1 MNILSEYFK
10 YKNNTSVI
18 GLTNELNAFYVL
30 SKFDNKSNILV
41 VAPDLY
47 QANMFYDKLSSYS
60 DKVLLFPMDDFITT
74 FSIAISPD
82 LKVKRLETLEL
93 LNTNNN
99 YIVVTNLM
107 GYLRFL
113 PDKNNSSKFKVELKK
128 GININRDSFIKILDE
143 FGYTKESL
151 TTATGNYSVRGYII
165 DVFLIKEEHPIRIEL
180 FGNEID
186 SIRYF
191 DEDNQLS
198 IGDIKE
204 IEILPIKEI
213 NTKVNSSLFDYL
225 NNPFT
230 FYLDEDAIIKENEKL
245 IKEMNEY
252 KMEKEIND
260 KLMFDYNDIK
270 VTNKIYLNHFDNNNR
285 ETIEYIAKGID
296 NFNSNFELL
305 KDFVNNKIR
314 SNKTIVFCLSRTSE
328 INAISKLFPSS
339 KTTTFNKLMDSG
351 INIVNYKINNGF
363 EFDKYVFISEYDIE
377 KANYTSNIKYRN
389 TLKMGKKINNF
400 DQLNVGDYV
409 VHYAHGIGVY
419 GGITTLVKNGVN
431 KDYLFINYAN
441 NDKVY
446 VPVEKITSIFKYSSK
461 DGDAPRINS
470 LSSTSWEKT
479 KRALR
484 KKINDISKQLLELY
498 AKRANT
504 NGPEFI
510 DDSME
515 EMFANGFEYE
525 LTKDQE
531 KSISDVL
538 TDLKTKVP
546 MDRLLCGD
554 VGFGKTEVAFRAMF
568 KTIENGYQV
577 AYLCPTTILSKQQYL
592 SALDRFSDFPVNIR
606 LVNRFTTKKDM
617 EETINGLKTGKVD
630 IVFGT
635 HRLLS
640 NEIKY
645 KNLGLL
651 VIDEEQRFG
660 VSHKEKIKQIK
671 ENVNVLTL
679 SATPIPRTL
688 KMSLSGLRDLSIID
702 TAPVNRYPIQTYVMA
717 ESELLIKDAIN
728 KELARH
734 GQVFILYNR
743 VETIESKLL
752 EIKELVPSA
761 RITYAHGQMS
771 KQELENVMADFIDY
785 KYDILVCTTIIETG
799 IDIPNANTLIVLN
812 ADTFGLSQ
820 LYQLRGRVGRSNR
833 IAYAY
838 LMYNKNKML
847 NDIAI
852 KRLEAIKE
860 FTELGSGYRIAMR
873 DLSLRGAG
881 DILGSEQAG
890 FVDTVGVDLYMKLID
905 EEIRRLKGEDIPE
918 EDSSNTSLIDV
929 ETHIEDNYVSDEDLK
944 IEIHQ
949 KINEID
955 SYDKLI
961 EIKNEIEDRFG
972 KISPNIEVYMYE
984 EWFEKL
990 AKKLNIINVKQSI
1003 KSIELTIPSNIVE
1016 KIKFDKVFMLAYKIC
1031 PKFTFKSIS
1040 NNVIVT
1046 LPITSLEKHFVYYLV
1061 PLLTL
1066 VLQEVEK

>member
-1 MNILSEYFK
+1 MDILKDFFK

-18 GLTNELNAFYVL
+18 GLTDELNAFYVL
-30 SKFDNKSNILV
+30 EKFKNDNENILV
-41 VAPDLY
+41 VASTLY
-47 QANMFYDKLSSYS
+47 QANIFYDKLLCYS
-60 DKVLLFPMDDFITT
+60 DNVLLFPMDDFITS
-74 FSIAISPD
+74 FSIAMSPD

-93 LNTNNN
+93 LNNNKK
-99 YIVVTNLM
+99 YIVITNLM

-113 PDKNNSSKFKVELKK
+113 PDKNSNNKFKVKLSK
-128 GININRDSFIKILDE
+128 GIKIERDSFIKILNE
-143 FGYTKESL
+143 FGYDRESL
-151 TTATGNYSVRGYII
+151 VTATGNYAVRGFII
-165 DVFLIKEEHPIRIEL
+165 DVFLIKEEHPIRIEF
-180 FGNEID
+180 FGNEIE

-191 DEDNQLS
+191 DEDSQLS
-198 IGDIKE
+198 IADIDE
-204 IEILPIKEI
+204 IEILPIDEI
-213 NTKVNSSLFDYL
+213 KTKSSSSLYDYVDS
-225 NNPFT
+225 NIT
-230 FYLDEDAIIKENEKL
+230 FMLDEDAINQEYIKITNEM
-245 IKEMNEY
+245 IEY
-252 KMEKEIND
+252 KQEKNIND
-260 KLMFDYNDIK
+260 KLMFDINDIRLK
-270 VTNKIYLNHFDNNNR
+270 NVIYLNHFKNTSR
-285 ETIEYIAKGID
+285 ENIEYLSKNID
-296 NFNSNFELL
+296 NFNSNFDLL
-305 KDFVNNKIR
+305 KDFVNKMVNNKI
-314 SNKTIVFCLSRTSE
+314 IVFCLPKISE
-328 INAISKLFPSS
+328 VNAITSLFPSA
-339 KTTTFNKLMDSG
+339 KTTTFDNLYNG
-351 INIVNYKINNGF
+351 INIVNFRINNGF
-363 EFDKYVFISEYDIE
+363 EFDKYVFISEFDIE
-377 KANYTSNIKYRN
+377 KVNYASNIKYRN
-389 TLKMGKKINNF
+389 TLKMGKKVNNF
-400 DQLNVGDYV
+400 DQLSVGDYII
-409 VHYAHGIGVY
+409 HYAHGIGVY

-431 KDYLFINYAN
+431 KDYIFINYAK

-461 DGDAPRINS
+461 DGDVPKINS

-479 KRALR
+479 KRTLK
-484 KKINDISKQLLELY
+484 KKIHDISKELLELY
-498 AKRANT
+498 AKRADSV
-504 NGPEFI
+504 GPEFLE
-510 DDSME
+510 DSMDGLFNE
-515 EMFANGFEYE
+515 GFNYV

-531 KSISDVL
+531 KSINDISK
-538 TDLKTKVP
+538 DLISKIP

-592 SALDRFSDFPVNIR
+592 SALDRFRDFPVNIR
-606 LVNRFTTKKDM
+606 LVNRFTTNKEM
-617 EETINGLKTGKVD
+617 NEIVEGLKNGCVD

-640 NEIKY
+640 NDISY
-645 KNLGLL
+645 KKLGLL

-660 VSHKEKIKQIK
+660 VTHKEKIKKVK

-717 ESELLIKDAIN
+717 ESDILIKDAIY

-734 GQVFILYNR
+734 GQVFVLYNR
-743 VETIESKLL
+743 VESIEAKVLS
-752 EIKELVPSA
+752 IKELVPNA
-761 RITYAHGQMS
+761 RITYAHGRMN
-771 KQELENVMADFIDY
+771 KQELEDVMSDFIDY

-847 NDIAI
+847 NDIAV

-881 DILGSEQAG
+881 DVLGSEQAG
-890 FVDTVGVDLYMKLID
+890 FVDTVGIDLYMKLVD
-905 EEIRRLKGEDIPE
+905 EEIRRLKGEDIVE
-918 EDSSNTSLIDV
+918 EDITNNSLIDV
-929 ETHIEDNYVSDEDLK
+929 ETHIDDKYVSDEDLK

-955 SYDKLI
+955 SYDKLV
-961 EIKNEIEDRFG
+961 EIKNELEDRFG
-972 KISPNIEVYMYE
+972 KVSQSVEIYMYE

-990 AKKLNIINVKQSI
+990 AKRLEITNVKQSAHF
-1003 KSIELTIPSNIVE
+1003 IEFTVPSNIVE
-1016 KIKFDKVFMLAYKIC
+1016 KVKFDKVFMLAYKVC
-1031 PKFTFKSIS
+1031 SKFSFKSIN
-1040 NNVIVT
+1040 NNVIIS
-1046 LPITSLEKHFVYYLV
+1046 LPILSLDKHFVYYLV
-1061 PLLTL
+1061 PLLNIIL
-1066 VLQEVEK
+1066 EEVEK